1 MDVFNFPKQWLLV
14 CLTIGLI
21 SHYFASGRTEKL
33 DKDKFSLFI
42 NILLCAITISMGISA
57 LISNTTFVRS
67 MFGYPGRANGVL
79 TYICI
84 LSIVWVA
91 SRTLLMHD
99 FQQKIQNRLNVLFLI
114 FGLYS
119 TLQVLNLDPVP
130 WNNPYNRVIGT
141 LGNPN
146 FSGAFLGVASAAI
159 SYAALNSRR
168 RIRWIYAAF
177 AIWLLGLAISTQSIQ
192 AFGIF
197 IIGILLQIAILVY
210 KRFSPKLFLSFVFS
224 FIAIA
229 SFFAIGLLG
238 YGPFGEK
245 LYQYTLRLRL
255 EYWRIGL
262 ETARDFPFTGKGPD
276 SYIEGFRLY
285 RGSEFVGKYS
295 QEVISDSAHN
305 VLINFMA
312 NYGIPA
318 FILFTVLIGAISWKS
333 IKLLFSKKTVPTGTQ
348 MLAIIWI
355 LMLIQSLF
363 SLEQIGLNIFQWVC
377 GALVLNKGIYDSTS
391 AEKKVIPTS
400 RKANPNFIQ
409 GLRTEISILAIVLSM
424 IIGWSFMKQEIAILK
439 IASISQ
445 GSKLNETEIQNYLAA
460 LNFFSKDEI
469 RRAIYLSDFY
479 LRIEKLGDSQ
489 VLMEEI
495 TRKDPDAVE
504 AFEQLARLARFS
516 KDLNR
521 ELEYRKEIER
531 LDPFNYE
538 NLLSLAHAS
547 AEMSKSSEAISY
559 AKKVLSMSTDKTINE
574 SATVIL
580 QNSK

>member
-1 MDVFNFPKQWLLV
+1 
-14 CLTIGLI
+14 
-21 SHYFASGRTEKL
+21 
-33 DKDKFSLFI
+33 
-42 NILLCAITISMGISA
+42 
-57 LISNTTFVRS
+57 

-99 FQQKIQNRLNVLFLI
+99 FQHKFQNRLNILFLV

-119 TLQVLNLDPVP
+119 TLQVLNLDPVS

-146 FSGAFLGVASAAI
+146 FSGAFLGVASAVI
-159 SYAALNSRR
+159 SCAALNSRR

-192 AFGIF
+192 AVGIF
-197 IIGILLQIAILVY
+197 IIGMLLQIMIIVY
-210 KRFSPKLFLSFVFS
+210 KRFSPKLFLSFL
-224 FIAIA
+224 FIFVAIA

-318 FILFTVLIGAISWKS
+318 FILLSVLIGAISWKS
-333 IKLLFSKKTVPTGTQ
+333 IKLLFSKKTVPTGTT
-348 MLAIIWI
+348 MLAMIWI
-355 LMLIQSLF
+355 LMLTQSLF

-391 AEKKVIPTS
+391 AEKRVISTS
-400 RKANPNFIQ
+400 RQANLNFIQ

-424 IIGWSFMKQEIAILK
+424 ITGWSFMRQENSLLRL
-439 IASISQ
+439 ASIPQ
-445 GSKLNETEIQNYLAA
+445 GFRLSDADFQNYLRG

-469 RRAIYLSDFY
+469 RRAIYISDFY
-479 LRIEKLGDSQ
+479 LKTDKYMESKL
-489 VLMEEI
+489 LMEEVI
-495 TRKDPDAVE
+495 KRDPEAAE
-504 AFEQLARLARFS
+504 AFELLARLARNG
-516 KDLNR
+516 KDLNL
-521 ELEYRKEIER
+521 ELNYRKEIER
-531 LDPFNYE
+531 IDPFNYE
-538 NLLSLAHAS
+538 NLLSIAHS
-547 AEMSKSSEAISY
+547 SLEISNSSEAISY

-574 SATVIL
+574 SATAIL
-580 QNSK
+580 RNSK